1 MNFDEKKRGGFVI
14 GVEWKT
20 KKTNTHSGFDF
31 LRLQQWRVERNLS
44 FISVMVEIID
54 SQSCVDYLMLDFL
67 KEERGRHTYGLQVD
81 SKCSYST
88 QLTRVA
94 EKGKIK

>member
-1 MNFDEKKRGGFVI
+1 
-14 GVEWKT
+14 
-20 KKTNTHSGFDF
+20 
-31 LRLQQWRVERNLS
+31 LS

-81 SKCSYST
+81 SKCSYFT
-88 QLTRVA
+88 ELTRVA

>member
-1 MNFDEKKRGGFVI
+1 
-14 GVEWKT
+14 
-20 KKTNTHSGFDF
+20 
-31 LRLQQWRVERNLS
+31 
-44 FISVMVEIID
+44 MVEIID

-67 KEERGRHTYGLQVD
+67 KEERGRRTYGLQVD